1 MTRTT
6 KGPSAVRVSTLKF
19 PTGALWSLRGGIG
32 TEGGASVG
40 GFAVEVEVEVEVEG
54 WNKFRFAQGSA
65 KLAKRKNA
73 WRGTDTRCNI
83 IDVIVWK

>member
-1 MTRTT
+1 M
-6 KGPSAVRVSTLKF
+6 
-19 PTGALWSLRGGIG
+19 
-32 TEGGASVG
+32 E
-40 GFAVEVEVEVEVEG
+40 VEVEVEVEVEG